1 MLNPRTLVRA
11 RTAIRLGDTMFLRE
25 CVRAPLI
32 ARSDSLHHRI
42 GVVLDGINERD
53 GCDARRAEDTESQG
67 RLGGRFRC
75 GRVVNLINGLAKYC
89 TVLYMRDAN
98 FIRGEDAYEV

>member
-25 CVRAPLI
+25 CVRTPLI

-42 GVVLDGINERD
+42 RVVLDGINERD
-53 GCDARRAEDTESQG
+53 GCNARRAEDTKSQG
-67 RLGGRFRC
+67 GLGGRFRSR
-75 GRVVNLINGLAKYC
+75 RVVK
-89 TVLYMRDAN
+89 LYSKQN
-98 FIRGEDAYEV
+98 K